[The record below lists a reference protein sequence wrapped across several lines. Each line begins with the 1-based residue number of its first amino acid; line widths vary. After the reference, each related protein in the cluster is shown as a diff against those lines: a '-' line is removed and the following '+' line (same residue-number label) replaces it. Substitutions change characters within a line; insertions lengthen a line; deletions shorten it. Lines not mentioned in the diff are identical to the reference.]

1 MGGTAGGRAGS
12 RRPCPRRPVSWS
24 SISRPRVCSPS
35 PCLTRE
41 HPSTTGKWAV
51 PGRAP
56 CWSRWPCRRRY
67 FVVLE
72 TTPEP
77 QPIALPSTTL
87 PRTRGG
93 SCAPPPRETWSRPH
107 QLRGRPEFFSTTM
120 VVSVLST
127 TSVRVVVQ
135 GWSVLSVTRIGVPG
149 SRSFLGRLGNS
160 RAFEAGAP
168 LAVVELAGPPSAFF
182 GSGSGASPADQRGS
196 SALLPPSSSEPIAR
210 DDNTIAGRHAI
221 NVRGSHGGH
230 QGNPVRT
237 AATNR
242 PLQRSPRRSVQR
254 RPELRESKRGTPRRT
269 RPSDQIPPGGT
280 TTATDHATRSRS
292 TTDATSAPQDRGR
305 NPRPAAND
313 LGLHRRAT
321 ATMKGNATRLTR
333 TPSSPMKNGA

>member
-237 AATNR
+237 AATTAPSNGLRDDRFSDGRSSGNR
-242 PLQRSPRRSVQR
+242 SG
-254 RPELRESKRGTPRRT
+254 GTPRRT

-305 NPRPAAND
+305 NPVRPPTISDSIAE
-313 LGLHRRAT
+313 R
-321 ATMKGNATRLTR
+321 
-333 TPSSPMKNGA
+333 PQP